1 MTQIDTITATAAP
14 VTAPVEGVQPAGD
27 VQTAAPTETPKPQL
41 TARQR
46 LEKRIAEAQARIEK
60 DTAFVAEQ
68 TAKLD
73 IIDKLDAVTTG
84 WVVDIRVG
92 RAETSRVVKG
102 VVTGVD
108 GEGDKLRYKVF
119 YGEGFDAET
128 VVIQQHQILAADAP
142 AA

>member
-1 MTQIDTITATAAP
+1 MT
-14 VTAPVEGVQPAGD
+14 
-27 VQTAAPTETPKPQL
+27 
-41 TARQR
+41 
-46 LEKRIAEAQARIEK
+46 
-60 DTAFVAEQ
+60 EQ

-84 WVVDIRVG
+84 WVVDIKVG
-92 RAETSRVVKG
+92 RADTARTVKG

-128 VVIQQHQILAADAP
+128 VVIQQHQILAAEAP